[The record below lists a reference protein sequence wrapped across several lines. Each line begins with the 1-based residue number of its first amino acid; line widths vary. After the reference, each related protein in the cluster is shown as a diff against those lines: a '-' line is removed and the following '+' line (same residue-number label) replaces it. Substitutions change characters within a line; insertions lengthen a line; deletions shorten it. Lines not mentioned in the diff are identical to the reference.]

1 MQGKSEAM
9 QVEVS
14 ERQDPVPLREIK
26 ISPLNPRYESAT
38 NVDGLAAD
46 VDDRGLLQ
54 PIILRTAEDGG
65 YEVIIGSRRFRAI
78 LAKRGPDGFLQP
90 DEYTLED
97 WDDTF
102 VIGAAVAEND
112 CREPLSPVDEGRFL
126 NRIASRDP
134 TMTDTHLA
142 NLTGIG
148 SRPRVNDLRHLATHF
163 GQLPESWQMFL
174 QVPHGDRP
182 GDKPGISL
190 THYKAVRAYVGENGV
205 EPWMLE
211 LMDKAAAGLWSVDQL
226 KKAINDAKLGDPK
239 APKAPAKE
247 AAKPTAPAYG
257 RILKLLESATKAC
270 GTDTDLAGLVEKLAD
285 HVREK
290 VAVKGAEANAAVSK
304 AD

>member
-1 MQGKSEAM
+1 MQVKSEAK
-9 QVEVS
+9 QVEVGGQ
-14 ERQDPVPLREIK
+14 QDPIPLTEIK

-54 PIILRTAEDGG
+54 PIILRAAEGGG

-90 DEYTLED
+90 DEFTLED
-97 WDDTF
+97 WNDQF
-102 VIGAAVAEND
+102 AIGAAVAEND

-126 NRIASRDP
+126 NRIAGRDP
-134 TMTDTHLA
+134 TLTDTHLA

-148 SRPRVNDLRHLATHF
+148 SRPRVNDLRHLASHF
-163 GQLPESWQMFL
+163 GQLPESWQVFL

-190 THYKAVRAYVGENGV
+190 THYKVVRAYVGENGV
-205 EPWMLE
+205 EPWMRE

-226 KKAINDAKLGDPK
+226 KKAINDATLGDPK
-239 APKAPAKE
+239 EPKAPAKE
-247 AAKPTAPAYG
+247 AQKPAAPAYN
-257 RILKLLESATKAC
+257 RLLKLLESATKAC
-270 GTDTDLAGLVEKLAD
+270 GTDADLADLVAKLAD

-290 VAVKGAEANAAVSK
+290 VAAKAAEANAAGSK
-304 AD
+304 VD